1 MRQMRTSAGREWR
14 SSSRSLLLPLTLVL
28 VAVLASG
35 CSLVG
40 RKSAQAE
47 AAQATTATTA
57 AGGGQPAAAPVIA
70 SSDHADLPGITLA
83 INQLRRSDANTVT
96 LIFTI
101 ANKGSKALNF
111 DWTWG
116 EAGFVEV
123 GNALTFDMSGVYLVD
138 TGGKKKYL
146 VLRDTNKVCLCTTG
160 ILRSGTELK
169 GVEAGQET
177 TMYGKFPAPPASV
190 SKLTVAV
197 PHFPALDN
205 VPLSS

>member
-1 MRQMRTSAGREWR
+1 MRQMRTSAAREWR
-14 SSSRSLLLPLTLVL
+14 SSSRSLLLPLALVL
-28 VAVLASG
+28 VAVLATG
-35 CSLVG
+35 CSLGG
-40 RKSAQAE
+40 RKSAQ

-57 AGGGQPAAAPVIA
+57 AGGGQPAAAPVVA

-116 EAGFVEV
+116 EAGYVEV
-123 GNALTFDMSGVYLVD
+123 GNALTFDMSGAYLVD
-138 TGGKKKYL
+138 TDGKKKYL

-169 GVEAGQET
+169 GVEPGQET
-177 TMYGKFPAPPASV
+177 TMFGKFPAPPASV
-190 SKLTVAV
+190 SKMTVIV

>member
-1 MRQMRTSAGREWR
+1 MRSSTSRVWR
-14 SSSRSLLLPLTLVL
+14 SAPRSPVLLLTLIL
-28 VAVLASG
+28 VAVLAAG
-35 CSLVG
+35 CSLG
-40 RKSAQAE
+40 KGKTAQAE
-47 AAQATTATTA
+47 AAQASATTTA
-57 AGGGQPAAAPVIA
+57 GQPAPAPVVA

-101 ANKGSKALNF
+101 ANRGSKALNF

-138 TGGKKKYL
+138 TDGKKKYL

-169 GVEAGQET
+169 GVEPGQET
-177 TMYGKFPAPPASV
+177 TMFGKFPAPPASV
-190 SKLTVAV
+190 SKMTVTV

>member
-1 MRQMRTSAGREWR
+1 MRRSATSRAWR
-14 SSSRSLLLPLTLVL
+14 SLPLPLVL
-28 VAVLASG
+28 ALILLAAG
-35 CSLVG
+35 CSG
-40 RKSAQAE
+40 GGGGGGQAKAEGQAQPTTTT
-47 AAQATTATTA
+47 AATATTA
-57 AGGGQPAAAPVIA
+57 APAPVVA
-70 SSDHADLPGITLA
+70 SADKGDLPGITLA

-138 TGGKKKYL
+138 TDGKKKYL

>member
-1 MRQMRTSAGREWR
+1 MRTSARREWR
-14 SSSRSLLLPLTLVL
+14 SAPRSPLLPLALLL
-28 VAVLASG
+28 VAVLATG
-35 CSLVG
+35 CSLG
-40 RKSAQAE
+40 GGKSAKAE

-57 AGGGQPAAAPVIA
+57 AGQPAAAPVVA

-83 INQLRRSDANTVT
+83 INQLRRSDANTIT

-123 GNALTFDMSGVYLVD
+123 GNALTFDMSGAYLVD

-146 VLRDTNKVCLCTTG
+146 VLRDTRKVCLCTTG

-177 TMYGKFPAPPASV
+177 TMFAKFPAPPAQV
-190 SKLTVAV
+190 AKLTVVV

>member
-1 MRQMRTSAGREWR
+1 MRSSASRAWR
-14 SSSRSLLLPLTLVL
+14 SAPRSPVLFLSLVL
-28 VAVLASG
+28 VAALAAG
-35 CSLVG
+35 CSLG
-40 RKSAQAE
+40 KGKPAQAE
-47 AAQATTATTA
+47 AAQASAATTA
-57 AGGGQPAAAPVIA
+57 GQPAPAPVVA

-83 INQLRRSDANTVT
+83 VNQLRRSDPNTVT

-101 ANKGSKALNF
+101 ANQGTKPFNF

-138 TGGKKKYL
+138 PEGKKKYL
-146 VLRDTNKVCLCTTG
+146 VLRDTNKGCLCTTG
-160 ILRSGTELK
+160 ILHSGTELK
-169 GVEAGQET
+169 GVEPGQET
-177 TMYGKFPAPPASV
+177 TMFAKFPAPPAQV
-190 SKLTVAV
+190 SKLTVTV